1 MGCGSSQCMQC
12 NKETPVIAAQH
23 SVVDVARSSSSSSS
37 SLSEDP
43 RQSGQRRPFHGRPAC
58 MEPVFTV
65 AHDYVPPVVPP
76 APQPHQPGYMEE
88 GRGRRCWRWR
98 WRRGVSRSAVVAL
111 LVFLA
116 VTAAFALAVYRAR
129 RSPRDLAFVIVAYYL
144 LALLAGCVAKLEQ
157 LRRRDNAPD
166 AAVVVAERRRVRIAV
181 WAVSV
186 ALGNT
191 FASRVA
197 DAVPGLALKLAV
209 WGVTAVVLGIAL
221 YFLFFSKDAERCG
234 AELGRGHADA
244 GHRQATAS
252 HGVSSP
258 EERV

>member
-1 MGCGSSQCMQC
+1 M
-12 NKETPVIAAQH
+12 H
-23 SVVDVARSSSSSSS
+23 
-37 SLSEDP
+37 
-43 RQSGQRRPFHGRPAC
+43 C

-76 APQPHQPGYMEE
+76 APQPHQPGHMEE

-98 WRRGVSRSAVVAL
+98 WRRGVSRSAVVALL

-144 LALLAGCVAKLEQ
+144 LAFLACCVAKLEQ
-157 LRRRDNAPD
+157 LRRRDNAP
-166 AAVVVAERRRVRIAV
+166 VVVAERRRVRIAV

-209 WGVTAVVLGIAL
+209 WGVTAIVLGIAL
-221 YFLFFSKDAERCG
+221 YLLFFSKDAERFG
-234 AELGRGHADA
+234 AELGRGHAGA